1 MLRNGFIWNE
11 DDIPEES
18 RVRIRRVLMSDWDP
32 IGICDEPQA
41 ADEYDNY
48 IPKIHHHASVSNASV
63 EEIRDYLFEV
73 VDERMGMSP
82 PATREHMK
90 AAAEALKRIETEV

>member
-1 MLRNGFIWNE
+1 MDTIIN
-11 DDIPEES
+11 IP
-18 RVRIRRVLMSDWDP
+18 
-32 IGICDEPQA
+32 G
-41 ADEYDNY
+41 
-48 IPKIHHHASVSNASV
+48 IHHLLRSDASV

-90 AAAEALKRIETEV
+90 PAAEALKKLQVA